1 MEFNLKKTS
10 VGVLSSALDAV
21 SEQPVDIDF
30 TLPDYCPDI
39 EKILRCKITPKIYN
53 RNLSGGQLQIDG
65 TTVVT
70 ILYTDSKNSVR
81 ACEQSVPFNTS
92 LSLKEIPDNPVI
104 ETYTKCE
111 YLNCRPLSQRRLTVH
126 GAFSLYAKVYNRGT
140 VELFSP
146 ENDEELEFN
155 TKNITVSAL
164 TALCEEQFSAGD
176 EIQIVNKPPVE
187 LVLDSDVRANI
198 TDYKIIPDKLMF
210 NGELSVRLIYLSS
223 ADATT
228 PQQIDYVIP
237 FSKIVDCHGL
247 NENTTASVKLSLLS
261 YDIRLKSDILSE
273 TPVVNIDSR
282 LSATVAGFTPEEV
295 EVVLDA
301 YSTEFPVELEKSRI
315 TLPIDTKVIED
326 TFMLKNAVELSDCD
340 ISEIID
346 FNVNYSLQNYIV
358 NDENITLN
366 SKLNVCVLAL
376 NGDKEPV
383 YIERAIE
390 FAKEIENTSGFNNI
404 SAVSAEILSVSYRI
418 SDNSTIEL
426 RCEIKYS
433 ITADVNESYTI
444 VSAIT
449 ADEEKKLSKRSCAL
463 VLYFADA
470 GEELWDIAK
479 RYNTRKKL
487 IYEEN
492 ELEGDVL
499 ETPEMLLIP
508 MV

>member
-10 VGVLSSALDAV
+10 VGMLMSTLDAV

-81 ACEQSVPFNTS
+81 ACEQSIPFNTS
-92 LSLKEIPDNPVI
+92 FSLKEIPDNPVI

-126 GAFSLYAKVYNRGT
+126 GAFSLYAKVGSKGA

-146 ENDEELEFN
+146 ENDADLEFN
-155 TKNITVSAL
+155 TKKITVSAL
-164 TALCEEQFSAGD
+164 TALCQEQFSAGD

-187 LVLDSDVRANI
+187 LVLDSEVRANV

-210 NGELSVRLIYLSS
+210 NGDMNVRLIYLSS
-223 ADATT
+223 ADAIT

-247 NENTTASVKLSLLS
+247 SENTTASIKLSLLS

-273 TPVVNIDSR
+273 TPVVNVDSR
-282 LSATVAGFTPEEV
+282 LCVTVAGFTPEDV
-295 EVVLDA
+295 EIVLDA
-301 YSTEFPVELEKSRI
+301 YSTDFPVELEKARVTVPVQTS
-315 TLPIDTKVIED
+315 VIED
-326 TFMLKNAVELSDCD
+326 TFMLKDSVELSDCD

-346 FNVNYSLQNYIV
+346 FNVNYALQGYNIS
-358 NDENITLN
+358 DENITLN
-366 SKLNVCVLAL
+366 SKLNVCILAL
-376 NGDKEPV
+376 NSEKEPI

-390 FAKEIENTSGFNNI
+390 FSKEIENNGFNNI

-418 SDNSTIEL
+418 ADNETVEL

-433 ITADVNESYTI
+433 VTADINKSFTI
-444 VSAIT
+444 VTAIT
-449 ADEEKKLSKRSCAL
+449 ADEDKKLTKRTSPL

-479 RYNTRKKL
+479 RYNTRKQL
-487 IYEEN
+487 IFDEN

-499 ETPEMLLIP
+499 ENPLMLLIP